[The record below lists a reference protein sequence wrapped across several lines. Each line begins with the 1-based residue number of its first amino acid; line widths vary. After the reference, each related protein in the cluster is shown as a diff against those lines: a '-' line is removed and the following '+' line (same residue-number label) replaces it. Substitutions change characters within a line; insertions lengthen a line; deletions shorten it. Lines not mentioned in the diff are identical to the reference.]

1 MDEYDKRIFSANLE
15 RFMEIRAIKQT
26 DIANLLRVSK
36 STVSSWCNAQ
46 KMPRMDK
53 IEILANFFGVL
64 KSDLIEEKPTPASE
78 DGLDASEA
86 SLIELFRLV
95 PSANRS
101 MVLQMIEAA
110 LKSQGLL

>member
-64 KSDLIEEKPTPASE
+64 KSDLIEEKPTPVSE
-78 DGLDASEA
+78 SG
-86 SLIELFRLV
+86 
-95 PSANRS
+95 PSAKAQLVYDRLSKLTPENLDIALAQLD
-101 MVLQMIEAA
+101 VLLNHQE
-110 LKSQGLL
+110 K